1 MATSF
6 KFEIIDIKKAA
17 GNIAD
22 FAIMETGDT
31 TGETALTLLGWDEIG
46 ALDSLFINPV
56 YIRVIND

>member
-22 FAIMETGDT
+22 FAIIESGDT
-31 TGETALTLLGWDEIG
+31 TGDTALTLLGWDEIG
-46 ALDSLFINPV
+46 KFDSWFANPI
-56 YIRVIND
+56 YIRVIK